1 MRPTTFLTTFVLPAL
16 SSLPFT
22 SAWLPTKDASTIRGV
37 NLGGLFV
44 IEPWLQHVTWQNMKC
59 GSQKSEFD
67 CVMSL
72 GQSQADKT
80 FANHWKTWITEA
92 DLKEMVSYGINTVR
106 IPVGYWMLEDLVY
119 RDSEYFPKGGYP
131 YLEKICKAAKKLGLY
146 VILDL
151 HGAPGAQI
159 DKNAFTGQ
167 FAPTPGFYQDYQYTR
182 AVTFLGWI
190 TRKIHSKPEVFG
202 SVGMLQVLNEPLA
215 WHPDVTATL
224 VSEFYPKAWKRIRYV
239 ERELKV
245 KKSKQLHVMFMDE
258 MWGSGNPNQAIKEGS
273 ELMSYDYHKYVKWDT
288 SVTPTRES
296 YMTYS
301 CTADLGCKKPLI
313 VGEWSLSVPDN
324 MQESEMFKTSGADAV
339 EWFGKWF
346 VAQQQMYER
355 SGLGWV
361 FWNWKTELGDW
372 RWGYRDAVR
381 AGVIPKNLRES
392 VKWNVCGAYK
402 KDKRETVETVEAVEV
417 KAEVK
422 RGVEEVV
429 KVPAV
434 EEVHVQAEEPKPSGV
449 RKSHLARHK
458 SLRRT
463 HAHLVGPSS

>member
-1 MRPTTFLTTFVLPAL
+1 MRFQTLFTTLLPLLPLTT
-16 SSLPFT
+16 
-22 SAWLPTKDASTIRGV
+22 AWLPQKDASTIRGV

-44 IEPWLQHVTWQNMKC
+44 IEPWLQHVTWQKMSC
-59 GSQKSEFD
+59 GDQKSEFD

-72 GQSQADKT
+72 GQTTADKT
-80 FANHWKTWITEA
+80 FSTHWQTWITES

-131 YLEKICKAAKKLGLY
+131 YLEKICKAAKDLGLY

-167 FAPTPGFYQDYQYTR
+167 YAPTPGFYQDYQYTR

-202 SVGMLQVLNEPLA
+202 TVGMLQVLNEPLA

-245 KKSKQLHVMFMDE
+245 KKSRRLHVMFMDE
-258 MWGSGNPNQAIKEGS
+258 MWGSGNPNQAVKEVVEEG
-273 ELMSYDYHKYVKWDT
+273 EMMSYDYHKYVKWDT

-296 YMTYS
+296 YMKYS
-301 CTADLGCKKPLI
+301 CTAELGCKKPLV
-313 VGEWSLSVPDN
+313 VGEWSLSVPDDL
-324 MQESEMFKTSGADAV
+324 QESEMFKIDGADAV

-381 AGVIPKNLRES
+381 AGVIPKNLGES
-392 VKWNVCGAYK
+392 VKWDVCGGYK
-402 KDKRETVETVEAVEV
+402 KEKREETVEV

-429 KVPAV
+429 KMPAV
-434 EEVHVQAEEPKPSGV
+434 EEVQVQAEEPKPSGGA
-449 RKSHLARHK
+449 RKTHMARHR